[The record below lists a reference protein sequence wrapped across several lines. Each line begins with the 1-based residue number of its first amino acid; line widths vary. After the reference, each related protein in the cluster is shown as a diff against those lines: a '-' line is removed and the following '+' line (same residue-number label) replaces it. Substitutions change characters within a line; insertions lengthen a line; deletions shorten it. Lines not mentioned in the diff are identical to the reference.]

1 MGRKLKLVIMF
12 SCLLLTMCKSY
23 VGDTTY
29 ENGLAC
35 HNYVD
40 IRFFEWRGEEYKYYV
55 REEGADCSHV
65 CPDGSVKSAAISG
78 TISDL
83 YAASEADLDSRFCSV
98 PFQPTPTEPLAT
110 VSPTSVPSA
119 TPTLTPTVEALAT
132 TDLSSTV
139 QASPTAQSSLLTG
152 RVTMCDTG
160 GGLISFRI
168 MQPPPDLTGQT
179 VTAQIAG
186 QENACYV
193 NQTNPSLMTCTLPAG
208 VTFPARIVVSVD
220 GAVVNDF
227 TFDGI
232 GCGDLTTPVPT
243 TTP

>member
-1 MGRKLKLVIMF
+1 MSKKLKLVIVL
-12 SCLLLTMCKSY
+12 SGLLLTMCKSY

-35 HNYVD
+35 HNFVD
-40 IRFFEWRGEEYKYYV
+40 TRFFEWRGEEYKYYLQ
-55 REEGADCSHV
+55 EAGADCSYV
-65 CPDGSVKSAAISG
+65 CPDGSVKSATIPG

-83 YAASEADLDSRFCSV
+83 YGSSAAELDAQFCSI
-98 PFQPTPTEPLAT
+98 PIQATPTEPLAT
-110 VSPTSVPSA
+110 ASPTSMPTA
-119 TPTLTPTVEALAT
+119 TLTFTPTMEALAT
-132 TDLSSTV
+132 ADLSSTA
-139 QASPTAQSSLLTG
+139 QASPAAPSTLLTG

-168 MQPPPDLTGQT
+168 AQPPPDLAGQT
-179 VTAQIAG
+179 ITAQIAG

-193 NQTNPSLMTCTLPAG
+193 NPTNPSVMTCTPPAG
-208 VTFPARIVVSVD
+208 ATFPAQIVVSVN
-220 GAVVNDF
+220 GAVANDF

-232 GCGDLTTPVPT
+232 GCTDLTTAVPT